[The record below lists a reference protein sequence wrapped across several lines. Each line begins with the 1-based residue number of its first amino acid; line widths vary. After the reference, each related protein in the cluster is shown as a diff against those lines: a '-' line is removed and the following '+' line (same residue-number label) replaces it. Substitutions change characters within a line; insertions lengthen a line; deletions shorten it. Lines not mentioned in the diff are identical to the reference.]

1 MNRSFK
7 KILILAH
14 YTVHDPVTVNC
25 IKSLAGVGSEI
36 IVLQHGNNDNP
47 ILKQIPH
54 LKLIKL
60 YDFIHIK
67 QFNALRSILRT
78 VYYFIYLRWLML
90 FQRPDLVVSF
100 MLHPLAALAP
110 SSHKP
115 YYLISCIFDIPPIIN
130 SGKLDKYIHRKGW
143 SVLKYADLVW
153 ASDVYKAKLAKQLG
167 NLNTLPVIC
176 HNAPPLSELDC
187 NFGKRSLWLR
197 QQLIKDGAPIQLNT
211 GCVMIRAGAIGVY
224 GGIEETLDTMVKL
237 PEDFVFLM
245 MGRPSMKYKASLLRK
260 IEELGLQKRAILWDR
275 PNDEVWKMAIE
286 GADIGHLLHLKPL
299 NDALN
304 SEMYELNSSLSNN
317 RLFNYLAAGLPILS
331 YDDIRLDDIHHEINC
346 FNVVEEKSL
355 YNTIYYCLNNL
366 YNNKNVRECQ
376 SEAAKSA
383 FQVKYNWDVQ
393 FSQVFT
399 HICSLPI
406 MKENK
411 RMSELLRKFI
421 T

>member
-7 KILILAH
+7 KILILAQ

-67 QFNALRSILRT
+67 QFNALRSILRA

-143 SVLKYADLVW
+143 SVLKHADLVW

-167 NLNTLPVIC
+167 NLKTLPVIC

-245 MGRPSMKYKASLLRK
+245 MGRPSMKYKAALLRK
-260 IEELGLQKRAILWDR
+260 IQELGLQKRAILWDR

-299 NDALN
+299 NDAVN

-317 RLFNYLAAGLPILS
+317 RLFN
-331 YDDIRLDDIHHEINC
+331 
-346 FNVVEEKSL
+346 
-355 YNTIYYCLNNL
+355 
-366 YNNKNVRECQ
+366 
-376 SEAAKSA
+376 
-383 FQVKYNWDVQ
+383 
-393 FSQVFT
+393 
-399 HICSLPI
+399 
-406 MKENK
+406 
-411 RMSELLRKFI
+411 
-421 T
+421 